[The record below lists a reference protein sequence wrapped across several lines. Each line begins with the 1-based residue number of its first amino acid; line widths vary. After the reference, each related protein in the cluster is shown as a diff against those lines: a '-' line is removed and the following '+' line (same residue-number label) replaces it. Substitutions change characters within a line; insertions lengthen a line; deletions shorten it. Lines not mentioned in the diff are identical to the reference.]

1 MFQVQHVTILFGE
14 EVLRWGQHGNTRPN
28 RSQSGGQIMKLG
40 SALRMSDVCHDF
52 LWIGGQCLVILGISY
67 DWVTFDIGRC
77 LKIAIPTLASIKNP
91 QLFGT
96 LLVKTIEPIHIY
108 SPIDIHLSAFYR
120 KKRKLMET
128 GYNKI
133 YIYYICTYIYIYY
146 INYIYIYIY

>member
-1 MFQVQHVTILFGE
+1 M
-14 EVLRWGQHGNTRPN
+14 
-28 RSQSGGQIMKLG
+28 
-40 SALRMSDVCHDF
+40 
-52 LWIGGQCLVILGISY
+52 
-67 DWVTFDIGRC
+67 TFDIGRC

-146 INYIYIYIY
+146 INYIYILTLNRVYYASFLKKNKPLCHHENKHPENSLRKKNPCGKKGLGLGAD